1 MKSLGNIS
9 HEIILSNNLKWP
21 KYGNKF
27 VILSLLYYASV
38 CVSTSTWNRKFI
50 LNLGQPIQTLVPCI
64 IGQMVSIFFSFFMT
78 FNMILFVLIWIEQF
92 GATCTKFYVMDVEI
106 HVQKCLY
113 IMETLQNG
121 LGKFIFVY
129 KTYFHSYF
137 HSGTTLFLCFL
148 CFQISTITFLFMT
161 ISVHLSTIYE
171 PWQNI
176 VNSVSNF
183 ISAIYCTST
192 LYFITMTTESS
203 FDNLKKLVEPLQQKI
218 VQEKD
223 ATEQLKIKMVIE
235 KVDNVKTLNGNGYF
249 EISRATLTSIVSI
262 SITYLIILLQF
273 RTA

>member
-1 MKSLGNIS
+1 MVIWAWLKS
-9 HEIILSNNLKWP
+9 
-21 KYGNKF
+21 
-27 VILSLLYYASV
+27 
-38 CVSTSTWNRKFI
+38 
-50 LNLGQPIQTLVPCI
+50 GQPCFHL
-64 IGQMVSIFFSFFMT
+64 SF
-78 FNMILFVLIWIEQF
+78 N
-92 GATCTKFYVMDVEI
+92 
-106 HVQKCLY
+106 
-113 IMETLQNG
+113 
-121 LGKFIFVY
+121 
-129 KTYFHSYF
+129 
-137 HSGTTLFLCFL
+137 SGTTLLLCFL

-203 FDNLKKLVEPLQQKI
+203 FDKLKKLVEPLQQKI
-218 VQEKD
+218 VLEKD
-223 ATEQLKIKMVIE
+223 ATEQVKIKMVIE
-235 KVDNVKTLNGNGYF
+235 KVDNVKTLTGNGYF